1 MEGAASAS
9 EARGSERVS
18 ALTASAS
25 LAIGTQ
31 PGAPVSAAPVS
42 AAPVS
47 RVPVSRASASRAVR
61 TGGPAAY
68 PPRAALLIRRAARR
82 LPPRARRVLLMI
94 YRRSEALAGQF
105 RRRWHRSLQL
115 RVVATTMMIS
125 VVVVAALGFFL
136 MQQITAGLLNNARTA
151 ASTQIAEGLKVA
163 KGEVGLEGAAGNSP
177 KALIALTTKLQALS
191 GPGNRFDVVIK
202 IASYTSLGGTD
213 GNRNL
218 NPTSIPQRL
227 VTKVTQ
233 EQRSG
238 RTDHLWSTPTRLT
251 YKGSQPGPGLAIG
264 GVING
269 RDQLYYL
276 FPLDQLQ
283 QPMQLVQR
291 ALLVGGLV
299 LVVLLAAIVSLV
311 TRWVVVPIR
320 DAAQAAKRLSAGQLD
335 ERMPV
340 RGTDDLA
347 ALARSFNEMAASLQE
362 KLREL
367 EELSQVQRQFVSDVS
382 HELRTP
388 LTTIRI
394 AADILFETR
403 EQLEASAGRS
413 AELLQSQL
421 ERFESLLADLLEI
434 SRYDA
439 NAATLDAESADVC
452 DLVRRAAA
460 DAEQLAARRG
470 TRIDFRLP
478 PEPCV
483 AEVDRRRVER
493 ILRNLL
499 DNAVEHGEGRDV
511 VVTVAG
517 DRDAVAVAVRD
528 HGVGFGPAEAQM
540 VFDRFWRADPA
551 RARTTGGTGLGLAI
565 ALEDAR
571 LHRGWLQAWG
581 ERGKGSVF
589 RLTVPRAAGQELA
602 GSPLPL
608 RPDEAEAVP
617 GFAGPDTSVT
627 IPATGNGSAVGPAA
641 GLGAGAVLGT
651 GTVLDTGAALGT
663 GTVPETGAG
672 VGPAAEM
679 RTEAGVAMGTGAG
692 VGPAAEMR
700 TETGTGA
707 GASG

>member
-1 MEGAASAS
+1 MSGAPASA
-9 EARGSERVS
+9 
-18 ALTASAS
+18 
-25 LAIGTQ
+25 
-31 PGAPVSAAPVS
+31 AA
-42 AAPVS
+42 
-47 RVPVSRASASRAVR
+47 R
-61 TGGPAAY
+61 TGTPAGY
-68 PPRAALLIRRAARR
+68 PPRAGLLIRRVARR
-82 LPPRARRVLLMI
+82 LPPRTRRVLLMV
-94 YRRSEALAGQF
+94 YRRGKVLAEQF

-115 RVVATTMMIS
+115 RVVATTLMIS

-136 MQQITAGLLNNARTA
+136 MQEITTGLLNSARTS
-151 ASTQIAEGLKVA
+151 ASTQIAEGLKAA

-177 KALIALTTKLQALS
+177 QALIALTTKLQALS
-191 GPGNRFDVVIK
+191 GPGNRFDVVIR
-202 IASYTSLGGTD
+202 IASYSSLGGTD

-218 NPTSIPQRL
+218 NPSSLPQRL
-227 VTKVTQ
+227 INKVTQ

-238 RTDHLWSTPTRLT
+238 RTDRLWSTPTRLT
-251 YKGSQPGPGLAIG
+251 YFKGSQPGPGLAIG
-264 GVING
+264 GVINS

-320 DAAQAAKRLSAGQLD
+320 DAAQAAQRLSAGRLD

-347 ALARSFNEMAASLQE
+347 ALARAFNEMAASLQD

-421 ERFESLLADLLEI
+421 ERFESLLGDLLEI

-511 VVTVAG
+511 VVTVAA

-581 ERGKGSVF
+581 ERGRGSVF

-617 GFAGPDTSVT
+617 GFAGPDAAGVT
-627 IPATGNGSAVGPAA
+627 IPATGNGSGVGLAA
-641 GLGAGAVLGT
+641 GLGTGGVLGTGAAVKAAGVLGTGAAVEAGAVLGT
-651 GTVLDTGAALGT
+651 GAARG
-663 GTVPETGAG
+663 TGAG
-672 VGPAAEM
+672 MGPAAEA
-679 RTEAGVAMGTGAG
+679 RTEPG
-692 VGPAAEMR
+692 
-700 TETGTGA
+700 TGTGA
-707 GASG
+707 GG